1 MTGSTKN
8 HEQKMDLHR
17 AGELFHIQT
26 VFDFEMLSLKV
37 KGLGM
42 CLRRSLL
49 LTKTNTLFSF
59 QVLCNFCL
67 SS

>member
-37 KGLGM
+37 KGLGTYVFEEIIILERKQTP
-42 CLRRSLL
+42 CF
-49 LTKTNTLFSF
+49 LFKF
-59 QVLCNFCL
+59 NVIFD
-67 SS
+67 

>member
-37 KGLGM
+37 KGLGTYVFEEIII
-42 CLRRSLL
+42 LDENKHLVFFSSLM
-49 LTKTNTLFSF
+49 
-59 QVLCNFCL
+59 
-67 SS
+67 

>member
-17 AGELFHIQT
+17 AGMLFHIQT

-42 CLRRSLL
+42 YVC
-49 LTKTNTLFSF
+49 
-59 QVLCNFCL
+59 
-67 SS
+67 

>member
-26 VFDFEMLSLKV
+26 VFDFEMLCSLKV

-42 CLRRSLL
+42 GLRRSLF
-49 LTKTNTLFSF
+49 LTKTNTLFCF
-59 QVLCNFCL
+59 LFKFYVIFD
-67 SS
+67 